1 MKTTLIVLWTLLCVT
16 GAGAQTT
23 APPQAD
29 ATSVPVF
36 ENASSAERAAHS
48 QQLAARRQQLET
60 DYNEAMTVCY
70 QKFDVTRCRL
80 DARERRLQ
88 AQAVLRKDEIA
99 FNTVDRR
106 LRAEEAE
113 HRSAENDTAAR
124 DREQTR
130 QTEAADHAKAL
141 ADRAAQ
147 KQADHAARGQQREA
161 YDQKQR
167 EAAQRRADLE
177 QKRRERAKPAAALP
191 LPGTAP

>member
-1 MKTTLIVLWTLLCVT
+1 MKTAWIALWTLLCVT
-16 GAGAQTT
+16 GAGAQHTT
-23 APPQAD
+23 APMAD
-29 ATSVPVF
+29 ATPVTVF
-36 ENASSAERAAHS
+36 ENASSAERIAHS

-60 DYNEAMTVCY
+60 DYNEAMSVCY

-113 HRSAENDTAAR
+113 RRSAENDTAAR

>member
-1 MKTTLIVLWTLLCVT
+1 MKTGLIALWTLMCLT
-16 GAGAQTT
+16 GAGAQDA
-23 APPQAD
+23 APPKTD
-29 ATSVPVF
+29 AVSVSLPD
-36 ENASSAERAAHS
+36 NGSAVERETQR

-60 DYNEAMTVCY
+60 DYNEAMKLCY
-70 QKFDVTRCRL
+70 QKFDVTSCRL

-88 AQAVLRKDEIA
+88 ANAVLRKDEIS

-113 HRSAENDTAAR
+113 RRSAENDAAAR
-124 DREQTR
+124 DREQNR
-130 QTEAADHAKAL
+130 QTEAADNAKAL